1 MDRVVH
7 VLVTGSTGFIGG
19 ALCAA
24 LVGQSH
30 QVRAFH
36 RTSSNLALIRDL
48 PVEHAIG
55 DLSDLESILKA
66 MEGID
71 VVFHVAAMLGAE
83 QNLSKM
89 YRVTVEG
96 SRHVLEAAQAKGIKR
111 FIHTSSV
118 AALGVPLQAEPN
130 LAPQESLWMDEN
142 HTWNFPGDHW
152 PYGYCKYLAELEV
165 QAAVSHGLDAVI
177 VNPTVVLGAGDIY
190 RKSSSIIVK
199 IAQNKLPI
207 STTGG
212 LNVVHIDDVING
224 HLAAMQYGKTGQRYI
239 LGGTNVSVAEFIETI
254 TKILNVTAPRMVV
267 PGAVI
272 RRVATPLSW
281 FNPILNLPISPEITR
296 LAGYGFYYSNQK
308 SLTELLLQPPK
319 PLDMAISDA
328 FEWFQAASLV

>member
-24 LVGQSH
+24 LVAQSH

-36 RTSSNLALIRDL
+36 RASSNLALIRDL
-48 PVEHAIG
+48 PVKHAIG
-55 DLSDLESILKA
+55 DLSDPESIHKA

-89 YRVTVEG
+89 YRVTVQG
-96 SRHVLEAAQAKGIKR
+96 SRHVLEAAQANGIKR

-118 AALGVPLQAEPN
+118 AALGVPMQAEPN
-130 LAPQESLWMDEN
+130 LAPLESLWIDEN
-142 HTWNFPGDHW
+142 HTWNFPPGYW
-152 PYGYCKYLAELEV
+152 PYGYSKYLAELEV
-165 QAAVSHGLDAVI
+165 QTAVSRGLDAVI
-177 VNPTVVLGAGDIY
+177 VNPTYVLGAGDIY

-199 IAQNKLPI
+199 IAQNKLPF

-224 HLAAMQYGKTGQRYI
+224 HLAAMQYGKTGERYI
-239 LGGTNVSVAEFIETI
+239 LGGTNVSVTEFVETI
-254 TKILNVTAPRMVV
+254 TKRLNVSAPRMVV

-272 RRVATPLSW
+272 RRIATPLSW
-281 FNPILNLPISPEITR
+281 INPIINLPISSEITR
-296 LAGYGFYYSNQK
+296 LAGYGFYYSNKK
-308 SLTELLLQPPK
+308 SQTELSLQPPK
-319 PLDMAISDA
+319 ALDQAITDA
-328 FEWFQAASLV
+328 YEWFQAASLV